1 MDSLPPASP
10 PDAARDGRGDPGAE
24 VEPAAKTYIV
34 GIGASAGGLEA
45 VTQLVGHLS
54 TDVPCAYVVLQHLS
68 PTYRSMM
75 VEILARETPLK
86 VVEVE
91 QGAAPQPGVVY
102 VVPPNFNALL
112 KDGRLQL
119 VNAPPEVVPKP
130 SINQFLISLASEQGE
145 SAVGV
150 VLSGTGSDGT
160 AGLRAIQAAGGFT
173 YAQDPETAKYDGMPR
188 AAIDAGV
195 ADYILSPDRIAS
207 HLPRI
212 LNTPAPENDGQP
224 DLLELLLREVK
235 DKLQFDFSG
244 YKVGTLMRRVRRR
257 QIATDTA
264 DLGAYMDWVR
274 RNPGELET
282 LARDILISVTAFF
295 RDREAFDMLK
305 SAVGELCVN
314 RKHDAEIRVWV
325 AGCASGEEAY
335 SIAMLFAEALG
346 PRLEANRVQIFATD
360 IDDEALNV
368 ARRGIYSAAS
378 MGEVPSDLLNRY
390 FRPVNQHYEVGKTL
404 RDMIVFARHNLVSD
418 PPFLRLQ
425 LVSCRNLLIYFDPP
439 LQAKVLN
446 TFHYGLQREGYLFLG
461 RSESVTQA
469 EGLFTSV
476 GRRERLFRK
485 KGESASP
492 LPWPAN
498 TQMKTV
504 VQKKDQRLALLLRA
518 MASHFDMTAA
528 LCDSNGQILHTVG
541 KVGRYFHFPVGATR
555 VYLSEVVDSSL
566 RGELTTM
573 AYRCHQQG
581 TPQQSRPRK
590 LGEGWLRMHV
600 NPVEDGGDLFQFVLF
615 QPLPEEPAPEPAVP
629 ETAAMPDPEA
639 FVPSRQLEDELV
651 ATREHLQ
658 TMVEEMA
665 TSNEEMQALNE
676 EAQATNEEL
685 QATNE
690 ELEAA
695 NEELQATNEELVSLN
710 EELSVKTAELSALS
724 EEYSNLYD
732 ALDFPL
738 LVLDRD
744 TSLVRFNQRA
754 SAYFE
759 LRNTALGQP
768 VNRLRLGCFEADINA
783 LAGRVLAHGQQEM
796 ALVRQAEQH
805 YQLLVS
811 PGGGKNNEISR
822 VIVTL
827 LDVTLIKQA
836 ESRLAESE
844 ARMSALMARTT
855 LIFAMKDLRGDYVYA
870 NPRFLD
876 FFGIAA
882 DAYKGRNDFAL
893 LPAGFAADLWELD
906 LQSLRT
912 RAPVE
917 RIHTLDL
924 AGRTFHLRTT
934 HQTLCDGAGQP
945 SALIVEGE
953 DISAQRQAEAQLRE
967 YQQNL
972 EALVAQRTRDLL
984 EAKEAAEAANAAK
997 STFLS
1002 NMSHELRTPLN
1013 GMIGMTALAAKRSTD
1028 PVQQDRLD
1036 KAQRSARHLLDI
1048 INDVLD
1054 LSKIEANR
1062 MRLNEADFWL
1072 EESLALVR
1080 GVAES
1085 KARDKGLGLEFFVAP
1100 SLRDRLLQGDP
1111 KRLEQVLIN
1120 LIGNAVKFTR
1130 QGGVRLD
1137 VVDESEQGETLWA
1150 RFSVRDTGIG
1160 IAESDQAR
1168 LFSPFEQVDQSYTR
1182 QYGGTG
1188 LGLAISHRLVNL
1200 MGGRIG
1206 VESQPGKGSTF
1217 WFSVPLRKVGDAE
1230 RSARS
1235 SFQCGQADVRD
1246 VAAMVAEVNRR
1257 FAGRRI
1263 LLVEDEPIN
1272 LEICRL
1278 MLEDVGMTVD
1288 AATDG
1293 LEALDLVERNR
1304 YALVMMDMQMPRMNG
1319 LDATRAIRALAG
1331 WERVPIIATT
1341 ANAFEQDKQ
1350 VCLDAGMNDHL
1361 PKPITP
1367 ETLYAMLCKWLESEV
1382 EPAP

>member
-1 MDSLPPASP
+1 MTAQT
-10 PDAARDGRGDPGAE
+10 
-24 VEPAAKTYIV
+24 EPAKATPDPRPEPEPGPKTYIV

-45 VTQLVGHLS
+45 ITQLVGHLRQ
-54 TDVPCAYVVLQHLS
+54 DVPCAYIVLQHLS

-91 QGAAPQPGVVY
+91 QGVIPQPGVIH
-102 VVPPNFNALL
+102 VVPANFNALL
-112 KDGRLQL
+112 KDGRLHL
-119 VNAPPEVVPKP
+119 VNAPPEVVPKS
-130 SINQFLISLASEQGE
+130 SINQFLISLASEEGE
-145 SAVGV
+145 SAVGI

-212 LNTPAPENDGQP
+212 LNTPAPENEGQP
-224 DLLELLLREVK
+224 DLLEQLLREVK
-235 DKLQFDFSG
+235 EKLQFDFSG

-439 LQAKVLN
+439 LQSKVLN
-446 TFHYGLQREGYLFLG
+446 TFHYGLQRDGYLFLG

-469 EGLFTSV
+469 EGLFSSI

-485 KGESASP
+485 KGDSAPSI
-492 LPWPAN
+492 PWPAN

-504 VQKKDQRLALLLRA
+504 VQRKDHRLALLLRA

-528 LCDSNGQILHTVG
+528 LCDSNGLILHTIG
-541 KVGRYFHFPVGATR
+541 KVDRYFHFPVGASR
-555 VYLSEVVDSSL
+555 LFLSEVVEPSL
-566 RGELTTM
+566 RGELLTM
-573 AYRCHQQG
+573 TYRCHQQG
-581 TPQQSRPRK
+581 TPQQSRRRK
-590 LGEGWLRMHV
+590 FRDAWVRMFV
-600 NPVEDGGDLFQFVLF
+600 EPVDDDGGTLQFVLF
-615 QPLPEEPAPEPAVP
+615 QADEAQAAEPAPGPDARTDAATESEVVP
-629 ETAAMPDPEA
+629 
-639 FVPSRQLEDELV
+639 PSRQLEDELV

-665 TSNEEMQALNE
+665 TANEEMQALNE

-710 EELSVKTAELSALS
+710 EELNVKTAELSTLY
-724 EEYSNLYD
+724 EEYASLYD
-732 ALDFPL
+732 ALDFPI
-738 LVLDRD
+738 LVFDRE
-744 TSLVRFNQRA
+744 SCLVRFNQA
-754 SAYFE
+754 AAGYYE
-759 LRNTALGQP
+759 LRATALRQP
-768 VNRLRLGCFEADINA
+768 VSRLRLGCFEADINT
-783 LAGRVLAHGQQEM
+783 LLGRVLAHGQLEM
-796 ALVRQAEQH
+796 SVVNQADQYFQLV
-805 YQLLVS
+805 VS
-811 PGGGKNNEISR
+811 PGAGRTHEVNRI
-822 VIVTL
+822 IVTL
-827 LDVTLIKQA
+827 LDVSLIKQA

-844 ARMSALMARTT
+844 ARMSALMERTT
-855 LIFAMKDLRGDYVYA
+855 LVFAMKDLRGNYVYA
-870 NPRFLD
+870 NPRYLA
-876 FFGIAA
+876 FFGIPA
-882 DAYKGRNDFAL
+882 DAYKGQDDFAL
-893 LPAGFAADLWELD
+893 LPAELAAGMWEMDLKC
-906 LQSLRT
+906 LRE
-912 RAPVE
+912 RALVE
-917 RIHTLDL
+917 RVHQFDL
-924 AGRTFHLRTT
+924 AGRYCHLRTT
-934 HQTLCDGAGQP
+934 HQVLTDADGQP
-945 SALIVEGE
+945 TALIVEGE
-953 DISAQRQAEAQLRE
+953 DITVQKQAEVQLLE

-972 EALVAQRTRDLL
+972 EGLVAERTRALL

-997 STFLS
+997 TVFLA

-1013 GMIGMTALAAKRSTD
+1013 GMMGMTDLAARRSTD
-1028 PVQQDRLD
+1028 PVQKDRLD
-1036 KAQRSARHLLDI
+1036 KALRSARHLLGI
-1048 INDVLD
+1048 INDILD

-1062 MRLNEADFWL
+1062 MRLNNADFLL
-1072 EESLALVR
+1072 EDSLTLVR
-1080 GVAES
+1080 DIVEP
-1085 KARDKGLGLEFFVAP
+1085 KARGKGLSLELFIAP
-1100 SLRDRLLQGDP
+1100 ALRDRLLQGDP
-1111 KRLEQVLIN
+1111 KRLEQVLLN
-1120 LIGNAVKFTR
+1120 LLGNAVKFTH
-1130 QGGVRLD
+1130 QGGIRLD
-1137 VVDESEQGETLWA
+1137 VLDESEQGETLWL
-1150 RFSVRDTGIG
+1150 RFNVRDTGIG
-1160 IAESDQAR
+1160 IAEADQAR
-1168 LFSPFEQVDQSYTR
+1168 LFTPFEQVDQSHTR

-1188 LGLAISHRLVNL
+1188 LGLAISSRLVSL

-1206 VESQPGKGSTF
+1206 VDSQPGKGSTF
-1217 WFSVPLRKVGDAE
+1217 WFSVPLHKVVSAARPE
-1230 RSARS
+1230 RAVSH
-1235 SFQCGQADVRD
+1235 CGEGEPMEA
-1246 VAAMVAEVNRR
+1246 AAMLDALKQRC
-1257 FAGRRI
+1257 AG
-1263 LLVEDEPIN
+1263 LPVLVVEDEPIN
-1272 LEICRL
+1272 LEICRF
-1278 MLEDVGMTVD
+1278 MLEDAGMVVD
-1288 AATDG
+1288 VAGDG
-1293 LEALDLVERNR
+1293 LEALDLIESHR
-1304 YALVMMDMQMPRMNG
+1304 YALIVMDMQMPRMNG
-1319 LDATRAIRALAG
+1319 LDATRAIRALEG
-1331 WERVPIIATT
+1331 WEQIPIIATT
-1341 ANAFEQDKQ
+1341 ANAFEHDRQ
-1350 VCLDAGMNDHL
+1350 VCLDAGMSDHL

-1367 ETLYAMLCKWLESEV
+1367 ETLYAMLCKWLTPKPEAV
-1382 EPAP
+1382 A